1 MYCPKLCRAACPV
14 SNAEASET
22 VTPWGKMSTA
32 YFAARGNVPLDAGH
46 AATAWAC
53 TSCFACR
60 DMCQHKNPVAVVLG
74 DARVEAF
81 ARGVAPE
88 PAAAL
93 ARGWFD
99 RAAEVTEAID
109 VIATQTDTD
118 RAQPSETA
126 LLFGCGY
133 ARRAPDVARDAVQA
147 TMTLTG
153 SRVRPVRACC
163 GLPLLQAG
171 DHDGF
176 VAAARRLAAEVAKA
190 PRVVAVDPGC
200 ARTLLVEYARIGV
213 KLPKVELFL
222 DLVANDRGKLR
233 ALSPD
238 EIANAVETARSAAPS
253 PAPSSREG
261 ASPLAHSVRTGALGA
276 APHEGAAREAVPSS
290 RSSVSDAAASSRSSS
305 NEAVPSSRRGVRV
318 RWHDPCQLGRGL
330 GRFDEPRAILDRLAQ
345 GAVGFPRERAMGEC
359 SGGGGLLPIT
369 RPDTSLAIAE
379 ARLAEHRT
387 AGGGVLVTHCASS
400 LHRFRTAG
408 EPAVDLTTLVARALT
423 PQGRR
428 S

>member
-1 MYCPKLCRAACPV
+1 VPGLALPLLETHRSSLETCVFCPKLCRAACPV

-32 YFAARGNVPLDAGH
+32 YFAAREVVPLDAGH

-74 DARVEAF
+74 DARVDAF
-81 ARGVAPE
+81 ARGLAPK
-88 PAAAL
+88 AAVEL
-93 ARGWFD
+93 SERWFD
-99 RAAEVTEAID
+99 RAAEVTEAVD

-118 RAQPSETA
+118 RSAPTDAA

-133 ARRAPDVARDAVQA
+133 ARRAPDVARDAVRA
-147 TMTLTG
+147 TIALTDAK
-153 SRVRPVRACC
+153 VRPVRSCC

-171 DHDGF
+171 DHEGF
-176 VAAARRLAAEVAKA
+176 VAAAKRLASEVAKA
-190 PRVVAVDPGC
+190 PRLVAVDPGC
-200 ARTLLVEYARIGV
+200 ARTLLVEYARVGV

-222 DLVANDRGKLR
+222 DLAMSERARLR
-233 ALSPD
+233 ALDPREIGGDPSPVKD
-238 EIANAVETARSAAPS
+238 LSAAP
-253 PAPSSREG
+253 REG
-261 ASPLAHSVRTGALGA
+261 DA
-276 APHEGAAREAVPSS
+276 AP
-290 RSSVSDAAASSRSSS
+290 RSS
-305 NEAVPSSRRGVRV
+305 PRGVRV

-330 GRFDEPRAILDRLAQ
+330 GRFEEPRAILDRVTP
-345 GAVGFPRERAMGEC
+345 GAAGFTRERVMSEC

-369 RPDTSLAIAE
+369 RPETSRAIAE
-379 ARLAEHRT
+379 QRIADHRS
-387 AGGGVLVTHCASS
+387 AGGGVLVTHCAAS

-408 EPAVDLTTLVARALT
+408 EPAVDLTTLVARAIA
-423 PQGRR
+423 PAGSR